1 MALTVSNVATATSTT
16 SGATL
21 AIPGVTASV
30 GDWLIVAV
38 AADNA
43 GTLGAA
49 SLQSS
54 MTDSVGNTYTN
65 RTLANRDPGDP
76 NQGTTLGIWTAPIT
90 TAITGGTITANFSPN
105 TTAKAAL
112 VKKATPAT
120 GEQVYFGSAGTAQTG
135 QDRRPSYT
143 TASITSGHTVIFAV
157 AAEQNNAITGD
168 SDTINGAWSADYGA
182 QANTGSRDSSQ
193 AVLAQSKTVT
203 GTATQTWDVE
213 LTLST
218 IDYAMN
224 YVVLYDD
231 NPPAVSVA
239 VTGVAGTAELGS
251 VQAFSSIATTLTG
264 FGLTASAGYAAFP
277 AYPTGVQ
284 ATAQLGDVTL
294 LNAGTNAY
302 ADGVQATAELGQLMT
317 NSETVFVTGVAATAA
332 LGAVQAA
339 SITSVYLTGVQ
350 ATAGVSAAQ
359 VWSYINDSQTPGW
372 SPVVT

>member
-65 RTLANRDPGDP
+65 RTLANRDAGDP

-120 GEQVYFGSAGTAQTG
+120 GEQVNFGSAGTPQTG
-135 QDRRPSYT
+135 ANRTPSYT
-143 TASITSGHTVIFAV
+143 TASITGGHTVVFAV
-157 AAEQNNAITGD
+157 AAEQGIAVEGD
-168 SDTINGAWSADYGA
+168 ADTIRGAWSALYGA
-182 QANTGSRDSSQ
+182 VAGSSQ
-193 AVLAQSKTVT
+193 AVASQSKTVT
-203 GTATQTWDVE
+203 DTGTQTWNV
-213 LTLST
+213 TLDRAGT
-218 IDYAMN
+218 NYAMN
-224 YVVLYDD
+224 YIVLYDD
-231 NPPAVSVA
+231 IPPDVDVDVS
-239 VTGVAGTAELGS
+239 GVSGTAELGS
-251 VQAFSSIATTLTG
+251 VQAFSEVATTVTG
-264 FGLTASAGYAAFP
+264 FGLTASAGYAVFP

-294 LNAGTNAY
+294 LNAGTNVY
-302 ADGVQATAELGQLMT
+302 AAGVQAAAQLGQLTT
-317 NSETVFVTGVAATAA
+317 NFEVVSVTGVAATAA

-339 SITSVYLTGVQ
+339 NITSVYLTGVQ
-350 ATAGVSAAQ
+350 ATAGVSATQ

-372 SPVVT
+372 SPVAT

>member
-1 MALTVSNVATATSTT
+1 MALTISNVATATSTT

-30 GDWLIVAV
+30 GEWLIVAV

-65 RTLANRDPGDP
+65 RTLANRDAGDP
-76 NQGTTLGIWTAPIT
+76 NQGTTLGIWTAPVT

-120 GEQVYFGSAGTAQTG
+120 GEQVNFGSVGTAQLGENDT
-135 QDRRPSYT
+135 PSYT
-143 TASITSGHTVIFAV
+143 TASITSGHTVLFAI
-157 AAEQNNAITGD
+157 AIETDETVTGD
-168 SDTINGAWSADYGA
+168 TDTTNGVWSALYTALADVGL
-182 QANTGSRDSSQ
+182 SSAGQ
-193 AVLAQSKTVT
+193 RIASQSKTVT
-203 GTATQTWDVE
+203 ATGTQTWNPRWGPPE
-213 LTLST
+213 E
-218 IDYAMN
+218 YAMN
-224 YVVLYDD
+224 YIVLYDD
-231 NPPAVSVA
+231 IPPDVDVA
-239 VTGVAGTAELGS
+239 VTGVAGTAGLGTVQVLAS
-251 VQAFSSIATTLTG
+251 VSTTLTG
-264 FGLTASAGYAAFP
+264 FGLTASAGYVVFP
-277 AYPTGVQ
+277 AYPAGVQ

-302 ADGVQATAELGQLMT
+302 ADGVQATAELGQLTT
-317 NSETVFVTGVAATAA
+317 NFETVYVTGVAATAA
-332 LGAVQAA
+332 LG
-339 SITSVYLTGVQ
+339 SVEVFSLTLVYPAGVQ